1 MPDVVERRV
10 INVSDLIEAAPI
22 GVTLCAVLA
31 LLDGSD
37 TQVIAFV
44 APVLA
49 TQWSID
55 LALLG
60 PVFAAGLAGL
70 MIGALAF
77 GSAAD
82 WIGRKPALIVSTLI
96 FGIFAGATAY
106 ATSTGGLLAL
116 RFLTGIGIGG
126 AMPNN
131 IGLTSEYTPKRVR
144 ATTINLMAFETRSK
158 REVWYRK
165 AWSLLYRS
173 SVDSVLRTRQT
184 SNRIRIS
191 ITQRLS
197 GSRN

>member
-1 MPDVVERRV
+1 MSDVIERRV
-10 INVSDLIEAAPI
+10 INISDLIEAAPI
-22 GVTLCAVLA
+22 GAVQYRIVTLCAVLA
-31 LLDGSD
+31 LLDGFD
-37 TQVIAFV
+37 TQAVAFV

-49 TQWSID
+49 AQWHID

-116 RFLTGIGIGG
+116 RFLHWDRTRWRNAEHHSADIGIH
-126 AMPNN
+126 A
-131 IGLTSEYTPKRVR
+131 
-144 ATTINLMAFETRSK
+144 
-158 REVWYRK
+158 K
-165 AWSLLYRS
+165 ARPSHGHQPY
-173 SVDSVLRTRQT
+173 VLRLSARRRTR
-184 SNRIRIS
+184 
-191 ITQRLS
+191 RLAS
-197 GSRN
+197 GLDYPGLGLCFCSVVPRRWRWCLFWRC